1 MPAPRWLHGIAQVL
15 GRAPRRLPPS
25 PAAAAIYA
33 AKRGKGPKKQQLLEE
48 IEHTAGNHVWRN
60 RRWAVLIGVNLLFT
74 FSYWID
80 VQLVEGSLTASRF
93 LGFHLADV
101 YSSLLVALAQRHV
114 PVNLLIGAATVALV
128 WAFVGGRSFCSWVC
142 PYHLV
147 AEWAEML
154 HLRVARRGRV
164 RDHPIHRGVRS
175 AFWVLFALLAFA
187 TGQTL
192 FLALNPIGILS
203 RAVVYGASLALVWVA
218 ALLVFEIVYAR
229 RAWCRYVCP
238 IGLTYGVL
246 GAAAPVKV
254 TYDLESC
261 AHEGECRKVCEVPHV
276 LELTIKGRAEE
287 PKLDVGP
294 DCTRCG
300 LCVDVCPTGALRYE
314 LKGVKRLL

>member
-1 MPAPRWLHGIAQVL
+1 MAGTLDGLALVL
-15 GRAPRRLPPS
+15 GRAPRRRAPS
-25 PAAAAIYA
+25 AAAAAIHA
-33 AKRGKGPKKQQLLEE
+33 AKRGKGPKKHELLAE
-48 IEHTAGNHVWRN
+48 IGEAAENHTWRN
-60 RRWAVLIGVNLLFT
+60 RRWAVLLAVNLLFT
-74 FSYWID
+74 LSFWID
-80 VQLVEGSLTASRF
+80 IQLLEGSLTASRL

-101 YSSLLVALAQRHV
+101 YSSLLVMLAQQHLA
-114 PVNLLIGAATVALV
+114 VNLAIGAATVALV
-128 WAFVGGRSFCSWVC
+128 WGLIGGRAFCSWVC

-154 HLRVARRGRV
+154 HLRLARSGRV
-164 RDHPIHRGVRS
+164 RDHPIHRGVRVVFF
-175 AFWVLFALLAFA
+175 ALFALLALL

-192 FLALNPIGILS
+192 FLALNPIGVLS
-203 RAVVYGASLALVWVA
+203 RSLVYGASLALLWVL
-218 ALLVFEIVYAR
+218 ALLLFEVVYAR

-238 IGLTYGVL
+238 IGLTYGLL
-246 GAAAPVKV
+246 GAKAPVRV
-254 TYDLESC
+254 TYDLSVC
-261 AHEGECRKVCEVPHV
+261 AHEGECRKVCEVAHV